1 MAEIVKTLLED
12 LGLYAAAPTTFPE
25 LIVWIVTFTVAA
37 SLLAGALKTS
47 FVVCREIADIMER
60 MNRK

>member
-1 MAEIVKTLLED
+1 MAEIMKMLLED

-37 SLLAGALKTS
+37 ALLAGIIKTC
-47 FVVCREIADIMER
+47 FIVCRDFGER
-60 MNRK
+60 MSRR